1 MPTSKKAVKIIRR
14 RKTSL
19 KNKKYYAGDYSEQI
33 INGTPVKCIYPDS
46 SDKSIAAMLGF
57 RKNCTAIPGF
67 TPPVTPVEEKP
78 LEEKPVEDVVT
89 PTQVDIEPMSNSV
102 PYETAPVPTP
112 IQEEPAPAP
121 TPVLVETAPAPM
133 MMPMFYTNVKQPK
146 GGSKRKSKKSKKSS
160 KNNSKK
166 SKKSKK

>member
-1 MPTSKKAVKIIRR
+1 MPTSKKAVKMNRR

-57 RKNCTAIPGF
+57 RKNCSDIPGF
-67 TPPVTPVEEKP
+67 TPPSVTPIEEKP
-78 LEEKPVEDVVT
+78 LEGKPVEDVVT

-102 PYETAPVPTP
+102 PEETAPALAPAP

-121 TPVLVETAPAPM
+121 AAPM
-133 MMPMFYTNVKQPK
+133 MMPMFYSNMKQPK

-166 SKKSKK
+166 SNK

>member
-1 MPTSKKAVKIIRR
+1 MPTSKKAVKINRR

-57 RKNCTAIPGF
+57 RKNCSAIPGF
-67 TPPVTPVEEKP
+67 TPPVNPI
-78 LEEKPVEDVVT
+78 EEKPVEDVVT
-89 PTQVDIEPMSNSV
+89 PTQVDFESMSNSV
-102 PYETAPVPTP
+102 PEETAPSVAPAP
-112 IQEEPAPAP
+112 IQEETAPAP
-121 TPVLVETAPAPM
+121 IQEEAAPAPAPM